1 MTQYG
6 PTHFI
11 RIDFD
16 TILSRFRPNQPT
28 KLVYKRFAIS
38 HIITCYISH
47 RCEMSDKDSKWISN
61 LSMARSQCMITG
73 LKKW

>member
-47 RCEMSDKDSKWISN
+47 RCEMSDKDSK
-61 LSMARSQCMITG
+61 
-73 LKKW
+73 